1 MTKLKRYIPLFIAGL
16 AITLVA
22 SGCGS
27 QDSQANKYAQ
37 QAAKQEKNPPKITD
51 PVEPALKVSTAA
63 PGPGEGDNISP
74 PMHWSHVPAR
84 TAELLLVC
92 EDPDAP
98 ARHPFIHWMLR
109 IPATATRLPEGLP
122 AVPNPDAVPGLV
134 QGVNGAERCGWHGM
148 LPPPGHGPHH
158 YYFELFALDRVIT
171 LPATADGHA
180 LLAAITGHV
189 IAEGHH
195 VGRYERH

>member
-63 PGPGEGDNISP
+63 PGPGEGDITKKP
-74 PMHWSHVPAR
+74 VIPKQ
-84 TAELLLVC
+84 TG
-92 EDPDAP
+92 DAP
-98 ARHPFIHWMLR
+98 KDLIAEDLIVGKGAAAKTGDQVAVQYVGVLRDTGKEFDSSWKRNQPFNLQLGAGQVIKGW
-109 IPATATRLPEGLP
+109 
-122 AVPNPDAVPGLV
+122 DKGLV
-134 QGVNGAERCGWHGM
+134 GMKEGGRRRLTIPPELAYGATGQ
-148 LPPPGHGPHH
+148 PPTIPPNS
-158 YYFELFALDRVIT
+158 T
-171 LPATADGHA
+171 LVFDVDMKTI
-180 LLAAITGHV
+180 AA
-189 IAEGHH
+189 AKK
-195 VGRYERH
+195 